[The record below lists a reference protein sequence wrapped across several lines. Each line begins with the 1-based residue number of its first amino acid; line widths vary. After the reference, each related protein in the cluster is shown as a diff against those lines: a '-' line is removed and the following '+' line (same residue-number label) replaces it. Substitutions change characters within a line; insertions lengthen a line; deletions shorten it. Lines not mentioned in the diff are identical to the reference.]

1 MVHPPLA
8 FFQDL
13 ALLCRMHLDADTSRL
28 SRLTAIITILL
39 SRRLVTATHL
49 SERFGVSVRT
59 IYRDIRALEAAG
71 LPIVTEEGRG
81 YSIMEGY
88 KLPPV
93 MFTEEEACA
102 LITSE
107 QLILRN
113 KDSSLK
119 RAFSAAI
126 GKIRTVLQTSS
137 QAHTELL
144 SERMYIHKEPSQQ
157 DSSHILLP
165 LQLALTRL
173 QVVQIHY
180 QDREG
185 KVTQRAVEP
194 FVIYHSME
202 EDWTLVA
209 YCRMRKDFRS
219 FRVDRITA
227 MTVTQENFPR
237 HSLTIQQYA
246 QKYVRRS
253 NP

>member
-1 MVHPPLA
+1 MALHYLA
-8 FFQDL
+8 T
-13 ALLCRMHLDADTSRL
+13 AMHLDADTSRL
-28 SRLTAIITILL
+28 SRLTATITILL
-39 SRRLVTATHL
+39 SRRLVTATYL

-107 QLILRN
+107 QLILRY

-119 RAFSAAI
+119 RVFSEAI
-126 GKIRTVLQTSS
+126 TKIRTVLQQSS

-144 SERMYIHKEPSQQ
+144 SERMYVQRPADHQ
-157 DSSHILLP
+157 DTSHLLMP

-173 QVVQIHY
+173 QVVHIQY
-180 QDREG
+180 LDRKGEA
-185 KVTQRAVEP
+185 TERWVEP
-194 FVIYHSME
+194 FVIYYSAE
-202 EDWTLVA
+202 EDWTMVA
-209 YCRMRKDFRS
+209 FCRMRKDFRS
-219 FRVDRITA
+219 FRIDRITA
-227 MTVTQENFPR
+227 MAITAEHFPR

-246 QKYVRRS
+246 EKYVRRRD
-253 NP
+253 P

>member
-1 MVHPPLA
+1 
-8 FFQDL
+8 
-13 ALLCRMHLDADTSRL
+13 MHLDADTSRL
-28 SRLTAIITILL
+28 SRLTATITILL

-59 IYRDIRALEAAG
+59 VYRDIRALEAAG

-119 RAFSAAI
+119 QAFSAAI
-126 GKIRTVLQTSS
+126 AKIRTVLQQSS

-144 SERMYIHKEPSQQ
+144 GERMYIQRPCGDP

-173 QVVQIHY
+173 QVVHIHY
-180 QDREG
+180 QDRAG
-185 KVTQRAVEP
+185 KATQRWVEP
-194 FVIYHSME
+194 FVIFHSLE
-202 EDWTLVA
+202 EDWTMVA

-219 FRVDRITA
+219 FRIDRITDMA
-227 MTVTQENFPR
+227 VTAEHFPR

-246 QKYVRRS
+246 EKYVRRQD
-253 NP
+253 P

>member
-1 MVHPPLA
+1 
-8 FFQDL
+8 
-13 ALLCRMHLDADTSRL
+13 MHLDADTSRL

-39 SRRLVTATHL
+39 SRRLVTSTYLA
-49 SERFGVSVRT
+49 ERFGVSVRT

-71 LPIVTEEGRG
+71 LPIMTEEGRG

-102 LITSE
+102 MITSE

-119 RAFSAAI
+119 RAFSSAI
-126 GKIRTVLQTSS
+126 AKIRTVLQQSS

-144 SERMYIHKEPSQQ
+144 SERMYIQRQHDHQ

-180 QDREG
+180 QDRTG
-185 KVTQRAVEP
+185 QLTQRLVEP
-194 FVIYHSME
+194 FVIYHSLE
-202 EDWTLVA
+202 EDWTMVA
-209 YCRMRKDFRS
+209 YCRLRKDFRS
-219 FRVDRITA
+219 FRVDRIPQ
-227 MTVTQENFPR
+227 MVVTSETFPR
-237 HSLTIQQYA
+237 HSLTIRQYA
-246 QKYVRRS
+246 ERYLRRRD
-253 NP
+253 P